1 MIKNLLTKRQYKRTI
16 ALLTRTRKE
25 CGIDAYLLMKN
36 ILTVGIITD
45 YFESKYNIG
54 CWISYDTLFKRNEN
68 LIKCGGI
75 TKENVLKTNHFY
87 TGYETFFGIPK
98 KIVKGKS
105 LTDVIIAE
113 YQYWQKQLEQRG
125 IPLT

>member
-1 MIKNLLTKRQYKRTI
+1 MIKNLITKRQYKRTI
-16 ALLTRTRKE
+16 DLLTRTRRE

-54 CWISYDTLFKRNEN
+54 CWISYETLLQRNEN
-68 LIKCGGI
+68 LVKCDGT
-75 TKENVLKTNHFY
+75 TKENVIKANHFN
-87 TGYETFFGIPK
+87 TRYETFFGIPK
-98 KIVKGKS
+98 SIVKGKS
-105 LTDVIIAE
+105 LTDVVIAE
-113 YQYWQKQLEQRG
+113 YQYWQKQLEERG

>member
-16 ALLTRTRKE
+16 TLLARIRRE

-36 ILTVGIITD
+36 ILTIGIITD
-45 YFESKYNIG
+45 YFQSKYNIG
-54 CWISYDTLFKRNEN
+54 CWISYETLFKRNEN
-68 LIKCGGI
+68 LIKCDGI
-75 TKENVLKTNHFY
+75 TKENILKVNHFY
-87 TGYETFFGIPK
+87 TNYETFFGIPK

-113 YQYWQKQLEQRG
+113 YQFWQKKLEERG